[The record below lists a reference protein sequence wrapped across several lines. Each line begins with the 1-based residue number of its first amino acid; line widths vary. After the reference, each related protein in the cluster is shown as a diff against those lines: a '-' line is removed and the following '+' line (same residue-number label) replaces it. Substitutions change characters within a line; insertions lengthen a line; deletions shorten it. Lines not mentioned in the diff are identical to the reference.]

1 MLRSIGRLAAELL
14 VAVLVD
20 LTTSEARPQC
30 KQQNN
35 DISFSEVVI
44 SSGCDRSNSQ
54 SELASA
60 TKHADVSFSMK
71 IVEIA
76 GFARFTSISHAGQS
90 LAVDA
95 NVRSHIARI

>member
-20 LTTSEARPQC
+20 LTASEARPQC

-35 DISFSEVVI
+35 DISASAVVI

-60 TKHADVSFSMK
+60 TKHADVSYSMK

-76 GFARFTSISHAGQS
+76 CFAHFTSISHAGQS
-90 LAVDA
+90 LAVDT
-95 NVRSHIARI
+95 NL

>member
-1 MLRSIGRLAAELL
+1 MLRSIGRLEAELL
-14 VAVLVD
+14 VAELVD
-20 LTTSEARPQC
+20 STASEARPQC

-35 DISFSEVVI
+35 DISVSAVVI

-60 TKHADVSFSMK
+60 TKHADVSYSMK

-76 GFARFTSISHAGQS
+76 CFAHFTSISHAGQS
-90 LAVDA
+90 LAVDT
-95 NVRSHIARI
+95 NL